1 MSPPGPKVLVADDDA
16 SIRLVLSHAL
26 TRAGYEVRAT
36 GAAATL
42 LKWAQDGEGDLIV
55 TDVIMP
61 DENVFDVLPRIRRAR
76 PTLPIIVMSA
86 QNTLLTAV
94 AAAERGAF
102 EYLPK
107 PFDLDDLVD
116 AARRALAPTGRA
128 PRAPARPARD
138 ERSPLTGRSAPMQA
152 VYRVIARL
160 VGADLPV
167 LVTGEPGTGKGLA
180 ARSLHELGPRRDA
193 RFVSVRVAGLSPE
206 RLERELLGD
215 DGQGGAVAQA
225 GGGVL
230 QLSEVTELTSVAQAR
245 LVAVLDAVEALGARG
260 PRVVATTGEDV
271 ARLLADGRLRRDLHD
286 RIAVAT
292 LHMPP
297 LRERPEDIDELAR
310 SALARA
316 SAGADPQRTFAA
328 GALERL
334 REHAWPGNV
343 RELENTVRRAAALNA
358 TGALTAEMMSAEL
371 SAAPAPP
378 PPVAVAPGD
387 AAPLEQHLEQAVAAA
402 FAAGPPTP
410 GLHDRMVQALERPL
424 LRTAL
429 AASSGNQIRAAEL
442 LGLNRNTLRKRLHE
456 LGLRARE

>member
-1 MSPPGPKVLVADDDA
+1 MSSTASPKVLVADDDA

-55 TDVIMP
+55 TDVVMP

-76 PTLPIIVMSA
+76 PQLPIIVMSA

-116 AARRALAPTGRA
+116 AARRALQPAGRS
-128 PRAPARPARD
+128 PRAPAKSARD
-138 ERSPLTGRSAPMQA
+138 ERSPLTGRSAAMQA

-167 LVTGEPGTGKGLA
+167 LITGEPGTGKGLA
-180 ARSLHELGPRRDA
+180 ARALHELGPRRDG
-193 RFVSVRVAGLSPE
+193 RFVSVRVAGLPPE
-206 RLERELLGD
+206 RLERELTGE
-215 DGQGGAVAQA
+215 DGTGGAVAAA
-225 GGGVL
+225 GGGTL
-230 QLSEVTELTSVAQAR
+230 HLGEVTELTPAAQAR
-245 LVAVLDAVEALGARG
+245 LAAVLDAIEAGGGRV
-260 PRVVATTGEDV
+260 RVVATTSEDV

-286 RIAVAT
+286 RLAVAT
-292 LHMPP
+292 LRMPP
-297 LRERPEDIDELAR
+297 LRERPEDVDDLAR

-316 SAGADPQRTFAA
+316 AGGEPRTLTS
-328 GALERL
+328 GALEAL

-343 RELENTVRRAAALNA
+343 RELENVVRRAAAMNA
-358 TGALTAEMMSAEL
+358 TGALSTGMVTAELAAQSAGAP
-371 SAAPAPP
+371 AAPAGGEPTDEHLER
-378 PPVAVAPGD
+378 AVAS
-387 AAPLEQHLEQAVAAA
+387 A
-402 FAAGPPTP
+402 FADGPPAP
-410 GLHDRMVQALERPL
+410 GLHERMVQALERPL

-429 AASSGNQIRAAEL
+429 AASGGNQIRAAEL

-456 LGLRARE
+456 LGLRTRE

>member
-1 MSPPGPKVLVADDDA
+1 MSPATSPKVLVADDDA

-36 GAAATL
+36 AAAGTL
-42 LKWAQDGEGDLIV
+42 LKWAQEGEGDLIV

-116 AARRALAPTGRA
+116 AARRALQPAGRA

-138 ERSPLTGRSAPMQA
+138 ERSPLTGRSAAMQA

-160 VGADLPV
+160 VGVDLPV

-180 ARSLHELGPRRDA
+180 ARALHELGPRRDA
-193 RFVSVRVAGLSPE
+193 RFVSVRVAGLSSE
-206 RLERELLGD
+206 RLERELVGE
-215 DGQGGAVAQA
+215 DGAGGAVAAAA
-225 GGGVL
+225 GGTLHLG
-230 QLSEVTELTSVAQAR
+230 EVTELTAAAQAR
-245 LVAVLDAVEALGARG
+245 LAAVLDAVEAGGRV
-260 PRVVATTGEDV
+260 RVVATTADDV
-271 ARLLADGRLRRDLHD
+271 ARLLAEARLRRDLHD
-286 RIAVAT
+286 RLAVTT
-292 LHMPP
+292 LWMPP
-297 LRERPEDIDELAR
+297 LRERLEDVDDLAR
-310 SALARA
+310 GALARLSA
-316 SAGADPQRTFAA
+316 SGEPRTLSAGALDA
-328 GALERL
+328 L

-343 RELENTVRRAAALNA
+343 RELENVVRRAAAMNA
-358 TGALTAEMMSAEL
+358 TGALSAAMIAAEL
-371 SAAPAPP
+371 AVQSGGAPAA
-378 PPVAVAPGD
+378 AVAS
-387 AAPLEQHLEQAVAAA
+387 APSEDHLDCAVASA
-402 FAAGPPTP
+402 FAEGPPSP
-410 GLHDRMVQALERPL
+410 GLHERMVQALERPL

-429 AASSGNQIRAAEL
+429 AASGGNQIRAAEL

-456 LGLRARE
+456 LGLRTRD